1 MSTNLS
7 PAFVQLFD
15 AEVKQ
20 AYQGTSLLQ
29 GIVRTRTG
37 VEGNTVNFPTLGK
50 GTASVRTPSTDVVP
64 LNSSFASVSCSLTDY
79 VASEYSDM
87 FNQQK
92 VNFSERSELAQ
103 VVGSAIGRRQ
113 DQIILDALAS
123 ASAGSSVANSV
134 NTDPTSTTASN
145 LNVGKIIQASE
156 KLNIKNVPAT
166 DRHLV
171 IHASGLAGL
180 LADERAV
187 SADYA
192 SIKALTQGSGN
203 IGEFMGFTIHVL
215 GDRDEGGLSKD
226 GSNDRTN
233 FAFHSSA
240 VGCAVGI
247 APKTEINYIAEK
259 TSFLV
264 TAMLSMGAVAIDAD
278 GIVDVITRES

>member
-20 AYQGTSLLQ
+20 AYQGTSMLQ
-29 GIVRTRTG
+29 GIVRTRSG
-37 VEGNTVNFPTLGK
+37 VEGSTVNFPTIGK
-50 GTASVRTPSTDVVP
+50 GSATVRTPSTDVVP

-79 VASEYSDM
+79 IASEYSDM

-123 ASAGSSVANSV
+123 ASAGSTVANTV
-134 NTDPTSTTASN
+134 VTSGSASASN
-145 LNVGKIIQASE
+145 LSVGKVIQASE

-166 DRHLV
+166 DRHMV

-180 LADERAV
+180 LADERAI

-192 SIKALTQGSGN
+192 SIKALSQGSGR
-203 IGEFMGFTIHVL
+203 IGEFMGFTIHVI
-215 GDRDEGGLSKD
+215 GDRDEGGLAKD

-233 FAFHSSA
+233 FAFHKSA

-247 APKTEINYIAEK
+247 APKTEINYVPEK

-278 GIVDVITRES
+278 GICDVITRES

>member
-20 AYQGTSLLQ
+20 AYQGTSMLQ

-37 VEGNTVNFPTLGK
+37 VEGSTVNFPTIGK
-50 GTASVRTPSTDVVP
+50 GSATVRTPSTDVIP
-64 LNSSFASVSCSLTDY
+64 LNTSFASVACSLTDY

-92 VNFSERSELAQ
+92 VNFSERSELAT

-113 DQIILDALAS
+113 DQIILDALLS
-123 ASAGSSVANSV
+123 ASAGSSVANTVVTTGSA
-134 NTDPTSTTASN
+134 TASG
-145 LNVGKIIQASE
+145 LSVGKIIQASE

-166 DRHLV
+166 DRHMV
-171 IHASGLAGL
+171 IHASGLASL
-180 LADERAV
+180 LADERAI

-192 SIKALTQGSGN
+192 SLKALTQGSGQ

-226 GSNDRTN
+226 SSNDRTN
-233 FAFHSSA
+233 FAFHKSA

-247 APKTEINYIAEK
+247 APKTEINYIPEK

-264 TAMLSMGAVAIDAD
+264 TAMLSMGAVAIDVD
-278 GIVDVITRES
+278 GICDIITREA

>member
-20 AYQGTSLLQ
+20 AYQGTSMLQ

-37 VEGNTVNFPTLGK
+37 VEGSTVNFPTIGK
-50 GTASVRTPSTDVVP
+50 GSATVRTPSTDVIP
-64 LNSSFASVSCSLTDY
+64 LNTSFASVACSLTDY

-92 VNFSERSELAQ
+92 VNFSERSELAT

-113 DQIILDALAS
+113 DQIILDALLS
-123 ASAGSSVANSV
+123 ASAGSSVANTV
-134 NTDPTSTTASN
+134 VTTGSASASG
-145 LNVGKIIQASE
+145 LSVGKIIQASE

-166 DRHLV
+166 DRHMV
-171 IHASGLAGL
+171 IHASGLASL
-180 LADERAV
+180 LADERAI

-192 SIKALTQGSGN
+192 SLKALTQGSGQ

-226 GSNDRTN
+226 SSNDRTN
-233 FAFHSSA
+233 FAFHKSA

-247 APKTEINYIAEK
+247 APKTEINYIPEK

-264 TAMLSMGAVAIDAD
+264 TAMLSMGAVAIDVD
-278 GIVDVITRES
+278 GICDIITREA

>member
-20 AYQGTSLLQ
+20 AYQGTSMLQ

-37 VEGNTVNFPTLGK
+37 VEGNTVNFPTIGK
-50 GTASVRTPSTDVVP
+50 GSATVRTPSTDVIP
-64 LNSSFASVSCSLTDY
+64 LNTSFASVSCSLTDY

-113 DQIILDALAS
+113 DQIILDALLS
-123 ASAGSSVANSV
+123 ASAGSSVANTV
-134 NTDPTSTTASN
+134 VTTGSASASG
-145 LNVGKIIQASE
+145 LSVGKIIQASE

-166 DRHLV
+166 DRHMV
-171 IHASGLAGL
+171 IHASGLASL
-180 LADERAV
+180 LADERAI

-192 SIKALTQGSGN
+192 SLKALSQGSGQ

-215 GDRDEGGLSKD
+215 GDRDEGGLTKD

-233 FAFHSSA
+233 FAFHKSA

-247 APKTEINYIAEK
+247 APKTEINYIPEK

-278 GIVDVITRES
+278 GICDIITREA

>member
-1 MSTNLS
+1 
-7 PAFVQLFD
+7 
-15 AEVKQ
+15 
-20 AYQGTSLLQ
+20 
-29 GIVRTRTG
+29 
-37 VEGNTVNFPTLGK
+37 VEGNTVNFPTIGK
-50 GTASVRTPSTDVVP
+50 GSATVRTPSTDVIP
-64 LNSSFASVSCSLTDY
+64 LNTSFASVSCSLTDY

-113 DQIILDALAS
+113 DQIILDALLS
-123 ASAGSSVANSV
+123 ASAGSSVANTV
-134 NTDPTSTTASN
+134 VTTGSASASG
-145 LNVGKIIQASE
+145 LSVGKIIQASE

-166 DRHLV
+166 DRHMV
-171 IHASGLAGL
+171 IHASGLASL
-180 LADERAV
+180 LADERAI

-192 SIKALTQGSGN
+192 SLKALSQGSGQ

-215 GDRDEGGLSKD
+215 GDRDEGGLTKD

-233 FAFHSSA
+233 FAFHKSA

-247 APKTEINYIAEK
+247 APKTEINYIPEK

-278 GIVDVITRES
+278 GICDIITREA

>member
-123 ASAGSSVANSV
+123 ATAGSTVANTV
-134 NTDPTSTTASN
+134 VTSGSATASN

-166 DRHLV
+166 DRHMV

-187 SADYA
+187 SADFA
-192 SIKALTQGSGN
+192 SIKALTQGSGR